1 MRAYH
6 NLLLSIINEGN
17 DRGDRTGTGTTSC
30 FGLQFKHDLNRGF
43 PLLTTK
49 RMNFKAIVVELLWFL
64 RGDTNIKYLLEN
76 GVHIWTADAYR
87 MYCRKIR
94 EYNPHADIMDMKLF
108 EHCILDNA
116 DFARAHG
123 NLGPIY
129 GSQWRA
135 WNWKLHIDYDK
146 REAKWVDPID
156 QIKNVIES
164 IRTNPEGRRHIVTAW
179 NPAEVDNMALPP
191 CHCLFQFYVHD
202 GKLSCHMY
210 QRSADVF
217 LGVPFNI
224 ASYALLTHI
233 IAHQVGLGV
242 GELIISFGDVHIYR
256 NHIDQVLTQLERT
269 PKDLPKLLISGIP
282 QGDGSY
288 KTQEVDRYDFVD
300 FSLVGYDPHPAIR
313 GELSVG
319 V

>member
-1 MRAYH
+1 MRQYH
-6 NLLLSIINEGN
+6 ELLREILDNGN
-17 DRGDRTGTGTTSC
+17 SRGDRTGTGTLSC
-30 FGLQFKHDLNRGF
+30 FGLHFRHNLADGF

-49 RMNFKAIVVELLWFL
+49 KLPWKAIVVELLWFL

-87 MYCRKIR
+87 VYKAKMLGSGYG
-94 EYNPHADIMDMKLF
+94 EELLDMKMF
-108 EHCILDNA
+108 EDQILTDETFCRQFG
-116 DFARAHG
+116 D
-123 NLGPIY
+123 LGPVY
-129 GSQWRA
+129 GAQWRK
-135 WNWKLHIDYDK
+135 WPWKIEIDYDA
-146 REAKWVDPID
+146 REARWIDPID

-164 IRTNPEGRRHIVTAW
+164 IKKSPEGRRHIVTAW

-191 CHCLFQFYVHD
+191 CHCLFQFYVAD
-202 GKLSCHMY
+202 GKLSCHLY

-233 IAHQVGLGV
+233 IAHQTGLGV
-242 GELIISFGDVHIYR
+242 GDLCISFGDVHIYN
-256 NHIDQVLTQLERT
+256 NHMDQVREQLTREPRPLPTLKVVQMYPNAEDPLAYRFEDFVLER
-269 PKDLPKLLISGIP
+269 
-282 QGDGSY
+282 
-288 KTQEVDRYDFVD
+288 
-300 FSLVGYDPHPAIR
+300 YDPHPLIK